1 MAVDARIGSVETEM
15 TAHDP
20 DLANDP
26 KFIARVVARVMEEMK
41 NAEIEKTRREA
52 DRKPSRTRGR

>member
-15 TAHDP
+15 TARDP

-26 KFIARVVARVMEEMK
+26 KFIAKVVARVMEEMK
-41 NAEIEKTRREA
+41 TAEMEKTRRAA
-52 DRKPSRTRGR
+52 DRTPSRTRER